1 MKLNLVRSDET
12 LDDLQID
19 GICIIQKKNSFRFG
33 VDAVLLANFAK
44 IKPRMNIIDLC
55 SGTGIVPFIIAG
67 KTKAEH
73 ITGMEIQKSMVDM
86 ATRSVIFNGMEKR
99 VEFIHRDLVDFEF
112 LKKLPKVDVVT
123 VNPPYKLKN
132 SGITNAQ
139 YENAIS
145 RHEIC
150 CTLEDVIKAAKILL
164 KDNGKLYM
172 IHRPDRLVDIMCT
185 MRKYNIEPKLMTM
198 VQPCVNK
205 APNMVLIEGQS
216 NGKPFLKWEAPICVH
231 KLDGSYTDEIDRIYG
246 RCLRR

>member
-1 MKLNLVRSDET
+1 MKLKLVRNDET
-12 LDDLQID
+12 LDDLQIN

-44 IKPRMNIIDLC
+44 IKPKMNIIDLC

-73 ITGMEIQKSMVDM
+73 IIGMEIQKDMVDM

-112 LKKLPKVDVVT
+112 LKKLPKADVVT

-150 CTLEDVIKAAKILL
+150 CTLEDVIRAAKILL

-172 IHRPDRLVDIMCT
+172 IHRPDRLVDIMYT

-205 APNMVLIEGQS
+205 APNMVLIEGQN
-216 NGKPFLKWEAPICVH
+216 NGKPFLKWEASICVH
-231 KLDGSYTDEIDRIYG
+231 KLDGSYTDEIDIIYG